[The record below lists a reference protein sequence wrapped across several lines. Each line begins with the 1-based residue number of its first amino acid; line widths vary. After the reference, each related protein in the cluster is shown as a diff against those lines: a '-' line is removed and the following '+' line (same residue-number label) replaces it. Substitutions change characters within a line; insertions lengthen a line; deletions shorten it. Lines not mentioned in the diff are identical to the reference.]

1 MKKMRTRTHGY
12 LDYLVCA
19 LIIITPWLLG
29 FNDVGPST
37 LVLVFV
43 GLGILI
49 YSLMTDYE
57 LGIAKKISMRSHL
70 TLDILSGLLLAVSPW
85 LFGFA
90 DEVSTPHVMMG
101 IIFISMA
108 LVTTSR
114 TSKVSGKRHHHRRSH
129 RSSSTPKNT
138 SPTA

>member
-19 LIIITPWLLG
+19 LVIMTPWLLG
-29 FNDVGPST
+29 FNDYGPST
-37 LVLVFV
+37 LVLLFV
-43 GLGILI
+43 GLGILL
-49 YSLMTDYE
+49 YSLLTDYE

-70 TLDILSGLLLAVSPW
+70 SLDILAGILLAVSPW
-85 LFGFA
+85 VFGFA
-90 DEVSTPHVMMG
+90 SVISTPHVMIG

-114 TSKVSGKRHHHRRSH
+114 TSKHSNKRRHRTHKSLSRQEV
-129 RSSSTPKNT
+129 PE
-138 SPTA
+138 